1 MGRLF
6 LSTYFRAIGER
17 MKLDL
22 DMSPQ
27 EWEVLQQELRHHMS
41 YMGVT
46 CGEIDPWDVFRK
58 VCESIEAT
66 K

>member
-1 MGRLF
+1 
-6 LSTYFRAIGER
+6 

-22 DMSPQ
+22 DMTAQ

-46 CGEIDPWDVFRK
+46 CGEADPWDVFRK
-58 VCESIEAT
+58 VCESIEAGT
-66 K
+66 RGGSVL